1 MAFDLLQAPGH
12 LIRRAHQRHTALW
25 AELVPAE
32 LTSVQFAILAALD
45 ATPDIDQSALGAR
58 TSLDSST
65 LGEVCGRLVERGLI
79 ERHRDPRDGRRNV
92 LALSDEGRTALARV
106 APAVEQVGER
116 LLEDLEA
123 GERRTLM
130 ALLSRVAG
138 A

>member
-12 LIRRAHQRHTALW
+12 LIRRAQQRRTALW
-25 AELVPAE
+25 AELAPAE
-32 LTSVQFAILAALD
+32 LTNVQFAILAALD

-79 ERHRDPRDGRRNV
+79 ERHRDPDDGRRNL

-106 APAVEQVGER
+106 APAVER
-116 LLEDLEA
+116 LLADLDA
-123 GERRTLM
+123 DERRTLM

-138 A
+138 S